1 MFGDP
6 IELKELPNTFHWGM
20 LLSSSINLKR
30 IDPDT
35 WRKLLTE
42 TKRARP
48 AHAAD
53 LDALV
58 KKQFDDRRI
67 FPVNER
73 TVRLME
79 QRDAIGTAIGIAGL
93 DRARILQSL
102 DPSKISSADSAL
114 ELLDSEL
121 LQERDA
127 LRIDQGV
134 FGALL
139 RQGMRHA
146 QFKGDRGGE
155 VRVHIYDGKPLET
168 VLGIDLLIYLALYRA
183 YVLVQYKMMKKAK
196 RRDGGWYYPVDEH
209 LRGQLAA
216 MNRAAAVMK
225 PNETVPLPL
234 GDWRL
239 AEEVF
244 FWKFCEATRIS
255 DAEGS
260 LVHGMTLSRPHL
272 ASFLELAD
280 SEVESGARRVGYA
293 NCPRYLTPTQFVDL
307 AQAGWIGGGA
317 GARAVIERLLEA
329 NQLGGRQ
336 TILAAVSQAKDLK
349 TLRRGWR

>member
-1 MFGDP
+1 DMRSESRKDERGGFLLTFEPGRSERIDAYLRYRNHEATEAFSSVDWQLHLKEIVFVSFSLGHEFAGRDRTIDGAVLMERMSGHGATGKLKMRLHSPVRFDNP
-6 IELKELPNTFHWGM
+6 IELKELPNTFHWER
-20 LLSSSINLKR
+20 LLSSSINLQR
-30 IDPDT
+30 IDPNT

-42 TKRARP
+42 IKRVRP

-79 QRDAIGTAIGIAGL
+79 QRDAIGTAIGIAGP

-146 QFKGDRGGE
+146 QFK
-155 VRVHIYDGKPLET
+155 
-168 VLGIDLLIYLALYRA
+168 
-183 YVLVQYKMMKKAK
+183 
-196 RRDGGWYYPVDEH
+196 
-209 LRGQLAA
+209 
-216 MNRAAAVMK
+216 
-225 PNETVPLPL
+225 
-234 GDWRL
+234 
-239 AEEVF
+239 
-244 FWKFCEATRIS
+244 
-255 DAEGS
+255 
-260 LVHGMTLSRPHL
+260 
-272 ASFLELAD
+272 
-280 SEVESGARRVGYA
+280 
-293 NCPRYLTPTQFVDL
+293 
-307 AQAGWIGGGA
+307 
-317 GARAVIERLLEA
+317 
-329 NQLGGRQ
+329 
-336 TILAAVSQAKDLK
+336 
-349 TLRRGWR
+349 